1 MQTDAEAIIR
11 ERRGEGEEEK
21 GMCMC
26 VCVREGEKG
35 IGAEKGKVTE

>member
-26 VCVREGEKG
+26 VCVREGETG